1 MAPVDDHH
9 HNQEE
14 EDAEEETKRSIQM
27 IYLDLCVNWR
37 VLQLP
42 FFFLLSFTVLLIALS
57 KPAINEV
64 FLVLVSYAII
74 FTFFLIQVCLALTNY
89 PR

>member
-1 MAPVDDHH
+1 
-9 HNQEE
+9 
-14 EDAEEETKRSIQM
+14 M
-27 IYLDLCVNWR
+27 ICLDLCVNWR

>member
-1 MAPVDDHH
+1 MGIILLVGNYSDTRGVIEGATG
-9 HNQEE
+9 EK
-14 EDAEEETKRSIQM
+14 TKKM
-27 IYLDLCVNWR
+27 L
-37 VLQLP
+37 LP
-42 FFFLLSFTVLLIALS
+42 TNNLIGLLFVSVLLIALS

-74 FTFFLIQVCLALTNY
+74 FTFFLIEVCLALTSF

>member
-1 MAPVDDHH
+1 MK
-9 HNQEE
+9 
-14 EDAEEETKRSIQM
+14 DA
-27 IYLDLCVNWR
+27 
-37 VLQLP
+37 
-42 FFFLLSFTVLLIALS
+42 FFTLVIKPIIIIVMVIIGCCSCFAVLLIALS

-74 FTFFLIQVCLALTNY
+74 FTFLLIEVCLALTNF

>member
-1 MAPVDDHH
+1 MHDHLH
-9 HNQEE
+9 LSRV
-14 EDAEEETKRSIQM
+14 AILYIIFT
-27 IYLDLCVNWR
+27 NWADVV
-37 VLQLP
+37 VLLP
-42 FFFLLSFTVLLIALS
+42 VLLIALS

-74 FTFFLIQVCLALTNY
+74 FTFFLIEVCLALTSF

>member
-1 MAPVDDHH
+1 M
-9 HNQEE
+9 
-14 EDAEEETKRSIQM
+14 
-27 IYLDLCVNWR
+27 L
-37 VLQLP
+37 LP
-42 FFFLLSFTVLLIALS
+42 TNNLIGLLFVSVLLIALS

-74 FTFFLIQVCLALTNY
+74 FTFFLIEVCLALTSF